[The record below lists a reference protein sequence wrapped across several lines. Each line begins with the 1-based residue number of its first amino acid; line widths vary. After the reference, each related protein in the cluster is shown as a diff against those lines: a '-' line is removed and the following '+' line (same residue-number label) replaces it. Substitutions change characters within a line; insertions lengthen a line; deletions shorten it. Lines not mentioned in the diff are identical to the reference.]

1 MGIPF
6 FKGKY
11 SEGLGFLFSEYFC
24 KKLLCVNLAG
34 SDALKDPGGRK
45 MKTAKLI
52 FIMVLL
58 ISLLA
63 IYGKAE
69 AISPPSIPTTDR
81 TDASIPP
88 VEQALVPEG
97 VFAIQLVEALKLGQ
111 AQDEAQAES
120 MLSSAGIEP
129 KNGWI
134 AGYPVTPPI
143 IDEIEKGVIS
153 AAGAGKLK
161 MGKDEAQNALQS
173 LKIKLGLNVTPS
185 ANAQPAASQT
195 APRGGAGNTVI
206 YKYTDKEGVI
216 HFTDRYESIPKEYR
230 DRVEMMQGPVRPQV
244 SAGPVDEITPPQG
257 NYDIPNPGPEV
268 ITNYYYDYGPPVV
281 TYYPPPE
288 PYGYLYAWVPYPFWC
303 SGFYYPGFFIL
314 HDFHRHVFFHK
325 KPFVVTNHVAGKNG
339 THIVD
344 PGSRTL
350 QGSMGSNRVT
360 SQRAFHSPGVQSS
373 ARTIVGLTQKRT
385 APATVPTP
393 SRMTKAAPS
402 PSMGRPQGT
411 NRPSQRTPNESAR
424 QPGNQFQAPRMA
436 EGRTFNPPAASG
448 RFVQSAPPRYSS
460 PPAAVSGRFSNSA
473 PPRVSSPPA
482 VSQSHIL
489 SAPAHTSGG
498 SFGGFHQNGVFG
510 GHSSFFGGGG
520 RGSR

>member
-1 MGIPF
+1 MRTHPG
-6 FKGKY
+6 
-11 SEGLGFLFSEYFC
+11 
-24 KKLLCVNLAG
+24 VNLAG
-34 SDALKDPGGRK
+34 ADAFNKIRGRE
-45 MKTAKLI
+45 MKTVKLI

-63 IYGKAE
+63 IHGKAE
-69 AISPPSIPTTDR
+69 AISPPSIPATDR
-81 TDASIPP
+81 TDAGTPP

-129 KNGWI
+129 KSGWI
-134 AGYPVTPPI
+134 AGYPMTPPI

-161 MGKDEAQNALQS
+161 MGKDEAQNAVQS
-173 LKIKLGLNVTPS
+173 LKIKLGLNVTPG
-185 ANAQPAASQT
+185 ANAQSAVSQT

-206 YKYTDKEGVI
+206 YKYTDKDGVI
-216 HFTDRYESIPKEYR
+216 HFTDQYESIPKEYR
-230 DRVEMMQGPVRPQV
+230 DKIEMIQGPVRPQV

-268 ITNYYYDYGPPVV
+268 INNYYYDYGPPAV

-325 KPFVVTNHVAGKNG
+325 KLFVVTNHVAGKNG
-339 THIVD
+339 VHIVD

-350 QGSMGSNRVT
+350 QGNMGANRVT

-373 ARTIVGLTQKRT
+373 ARTIVGLTQKGT
-385 APATVPTP
+385 APAPVPTP
-393 SRMTKAAPS
+393 SRMTKAPPS
-402 PSMGRPQGT
+402 SSMSRPQET
-411 NRPSQRTPNESAR
+411 NRPSQRVTNEPAR
-424 QPGNQFQAPRMA
+424 QPGNQIQASRA
-436 EGRTFNPPAASG
+436 AGGRTFNPPAASG
-448 RFVQSAPPRYSS
+448 RFTQ
-460 PPAAVSGRFSNSA
+460 SA

-482 VSQSHIL
+482 AASGRFSGSAPARVSSPPAVSQSRIF
-489 SAPAHTSGG
+489 SAPAHTSSGG
-498 SFGGFHQNGVFG
+498 SFGGGHPNGVFG

-520 RGSR
+520 RGFR